1 MRRGLLC
8 LPLLAPLACGDL
20 PGDTDAATL
29 GTSDATTSTDT
40 STAGSTNPTTTQT
53 PPDTSEG
60 SMSGAETTT
69 TGAPTS
75 TSEPLTSTT
84 TGDPPKADMG
94 SSGGEFLRCHDAP
107 PDGATLA
114 PDIPAYGGSCPTLE
128 IGYMEGQAFNVLP
141 QQLGNNT
148 VERQF
153 LVIAP
158 EDAAPDER
166 LPVIFLWHWL
176 GGDAQDF
183 YERGDVQNAVNQKR
197 FIAVIPEA
205 REGLLF
211 KWPFSAID
219 SDADLQ
225 AEFQFFDDMLSCVA
239 EQFSVN
245 KECVSSTG
253 VSAGA
258 LFTSQLAGGRG
269 DVLSSFMSLSGGTGG
284 AIKPWTAPAHKMP
297 AMVLWGGPDDFCIL
311 IDFEQTFEGPRAEP
325 RGRRSL
331 RPRVRP
337 QLQPLDAAVPGRA
350 GRDRLRAAVGFF
362 PGSPVLA
369 GAGRVALQRV
379 RHPGRHARLV
389 RDRGR
394 QRGPAAR
401 AVRQERV
408 LVTITPRTQKG
419 PARCDRA
426 LGAPSWRFGLTAR

>member
-1 MRRGLLC
+1 MANFAHGRAMMADIMRRGLLC
-8 LPLLAPLACGDL
+8 LPLLAAVACGDL

-29 GTSDATTSTDT
+29 GTSDASTGT

-69 TGAPTS
+69 TGAPTG
-75 TSEPLTSTT
+75 TSEPPTST

-141 QQLGNNT
+141 QQLGGDT
-148 VERQF
+148 VERLF

-176 GGDAQDF
+176 GGEAKDF

-284 AIKPWTAPAHKMP
+284 GTIKPWTAPAHKMP
-297 AMVLWGGPDDFCIL
+297 AMVLWGGPDDFCIV
-311 IDFEQTFEGPRAEP
+311 IDFEQTSKDLEQNLEAGGHFVLECIHNCNHSTPPFPVEPGETAFAPLWDFFLDHPYWLGPGESPYNEFGVPAGMP
-325 RGRRSL
+325 DWCAIG
-331 RPRVRP
+331 VGN
-337 QLQPLDAAVPGRA
+337 AVP
-350 GRDRLRAAVGFF
+350 
-362 PGSPVLA
+362 PPE
-369 GAGRVALQRV
+369 
-379 RHPGRHARLV
+379 P
-389 RDRGR
+389 
-394 QRGPAAR
+394 
-401 AVRQERV
+401 
-408 LVTITPRTQKG
+408 
-419 PARCDRA
+419 CDKNEC
-426 LGAPSWRFGLTAR
+426 S

>member
-8 LPLLAPLACGDL
+8 LPVLATLACGDL
-20 PGDTDAATL
+20 VGDTEATSA
-29 GTSDATTSTDT
+29 GTSDATTST
-40 STAGSTNPTTTQT
+40 STA
-53 PPDTSEG
+53 
-60 SMSGAETTT
+60 A
-69 TGAPTS
+69 TGAPTTTPTTQATDDGTAS
-75 TSEPLTSTT
+75 GGETSTTSGAPTTSEPQTGT
-84 TGDPPKADMG
+84 TGEPPKVDMG

-114 PDIPAYGGSCPTLE
+114 PDIAAYGGTCPALE
-128 IGYMEGQAFNVLP
+128 VGYMEGQAYNVLP
-141 QQLGNNT
+141 QQLGGGT

-183 YERGDVQNAVNQKR
+183 YDRGDVQNAVNQKR

-211 KWPFSAID
+211 KWPFTVID

-245 KECVSSTG
+245 QDCVASTG

-284 AIKPWTAPAHKMP
+284 GTIKPWTAPARKMP
-297 AMVLWGGPDDFCIL
+297 AMVLWGGPDDFCIV
-311 IDFEQTFEGPRAEP
+311 IDFEQTSKDLEQNLEAGGHFVLECIHNCNHSTPPFPVQPGETAFAPLWDFFLDHPYWLAPGESPYQEFGVPAGMPDWCAIGVGNAVAPVEP
-325 RGRRSL
+325 
-331 RPRVRP
+331 
-337 QLQPLDAAVPGRA
+337 
-350 GRDRLRAAVGFF
+350 
-362 PGSPVLA
+362 
-369 GAGRVALQRV
+369 
-379 RHPGRHARLV
+379 
-389 RDRGR
+389 
-394 QRGPAAR
+394 
-401 AVRQERV
+401 
-408 LVTITPRTQKG
+408 
-419 PARCDRA
+419 CDKNEC
-426 LGAPSWRFGLTAR
+426 